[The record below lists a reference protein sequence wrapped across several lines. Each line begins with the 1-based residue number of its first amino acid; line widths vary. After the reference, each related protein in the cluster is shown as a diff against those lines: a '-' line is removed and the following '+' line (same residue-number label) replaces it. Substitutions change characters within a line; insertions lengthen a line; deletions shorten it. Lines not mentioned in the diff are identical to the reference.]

1 MVLAPAPKCP
11 RAKYL
16 CALAHFPSVISVT
29 APAAEPAYLCGMKS
43 NFDLNQTP
51 LVVIWEV
58 TRACDLAC
66 FHCRASA
73 QPQRNSLELS
83 TVEGKKLMDDIAEL
97 DPPIFIFTGGD
108 PLKRPDIYELV
119 EYAAEKGLHP
129 AMTPSAT
136 PLLNRDSLLRLKQA
150 GLRRLALSLDG
161 PTPGLHDTVRGV
173 TGSFARTLDALYWAN
188 AIGLP
193 VQINTTVSRR
203 NIAELERI
211 LLVIRN
217 FRIVMWS
224 LFFVVPTGRAEL
236 ADLPSP
242 EEFESAFARIYGLA
256 EDVPFKVKTTEA
268 QHYRR
273 YMLQQRRGKKPDAAP
288 DQGIPGIL
296 PVNEGKG
303 FMFISHTGEVQPSG
317 FLPLSAGNVRSARV
331 EDIYRNS
338 RLFQQLRNTEN
349 LGGKCGDCEFRE
361 ICGGS
366 RARAYALCG
375 DAFAADPSCS
385 YVPKT
390 LTSRETA

>member
-1 MVLAPAPKCP
+1 
-11 RAKYL
+11 
-16 CALAHFPSVISVT
+16 
-29 APAAEPAYLCGMKS
+29 MKS

-73 QPQRNSLELS
+73 QPQRHPLELS
-83 TVEGKKLMDDIAEL
+83 TLEGKKLIDDIAEL

-161 PTPGLHDTVRGV
+161 ATPALHDSIRGV
-173 TGSFARTLDALYWAN
+173 TGSFARTLDAMYWAN
-188 AIGLP
+188 SIGLP

-203 NIAELERI
+203 TIAELENI
-211 LLVIRN
+211 LAVIKN

-224 LFFVVPTGRAEL
+224 LFFMVPTGRAGA

-242 EEFESAFARIYGLA
+242 EEFESAFARIYELA
-256 EDVPFKVKTTEA
+256 QNVPFKVKTTEA

-273 YMLQQRRGKKPDAAP
+273 YMLQQRRHINPAEAS
-288 DQGIPGIL
+288 DQGVPGIL

-317 FLPLSAGNVRSARV
+317 FLPLTAGNVRSATV
-331 EDIYRNS
+331 TEVYRNS
-338 RLFQQLRNTEN
+338 ELFQRL
-349 LGGKCGDCEFRE
+349 
-361 ICGGS
+361 
-366 RARAYALCG
+366 RAYALSG
-375 DAFAADPSCS
+375 DAFGADPCCA
-385 YVPKT
+385 YIPKKV
-390 LTSRETA
+390 TSLERT

>member
-1 MVLAPAPKCP
+1 MG
-11 RAKYL
+11 
-16 CALAHFPSVISVT
+16 VT
-29 APAAEPAYLCGMKS
+29 AQLWLMAYSGCMKS

-73 QPQRNSLELS
+73 QPCRHPLELS
-83 TVEGKKLMDDIAEL
+83 TVEGMKLIDDIADL

-119 EYAAEKGLHP
+119 KYAAEKGLHP

-136 PLLNRDSLLRLKQA
+136 PLLNRESLESLKRA

-161 PTPGLHDTVRGV
+161 PTPELHDSFRGV
-173 TGSFARTLDALYWAN
+173 AGSFARTLDAMYWAN

-203 NIAELERI
+203 NIDELEHI
-211 LLVIRN
+211 LSVIRN

-224 LFFVVPTGRAEL
+224 LFFMVPTGRAGIE
-236 ADLPSP
+236 DLPSP
-242 EEFESAFARIYGLA
+242 QEIESAFARIYGLA
-256 EDVPFKVKTTEA
+256 QEVPFKVKTTEA

-273 YMLQQRRGKKPDAAP
+273 YVLQQRKWMPDESSANS
-288 DQGIPGIL
+288 IPGIL
-296 PVNEGKG
+296 PINEGKG
-303 FMFISHTGEVQPSG
+303 FMFISHTGEAQPSG
-317 FLPLSAGNVRSARV
+317 FLPLSAGNIRQASVQ
-331 EDIYRNS
+331 DIYRNS
-338 RLFQQLRNTEN
+338 GLFTQLRDTNN
-349 LGGKCGDCEFRE
+349 LKDKCGDCEFRE

-366 RARAYALCG
+366 RARAYAVTG
-375 DAFAADPSCS
+375 DAFAEDPSCV
-385 YVPKT
+385 YIPR
-390 LTSRETA
+390 TSLARNKA

>member
-1 MVLAPAPKCP
+1 
-11 RAKYL
+11 
-16 CALAHFPSVISVT
+16 
-29 APAAEPAYLCGMKS
+29 MKS

-73 QPQRNSLELS
+73 QPQRHPLELS
-83 TVEGKKLMDDIAEL
+83 TLEGKKLIDDIAEL

-119 EYAAEKGLHP
+119 EYAAGKGLHP

-161 PTPGLHDTVRGV
+161 PTPALHDSVRGV
-173 TGSFARTLDALYWAN
+173 TGSFARTLDAMYWAN

-203 NIAELERI
+203 TIAELENI
-211 LLVIRN
+211 LAVIRN

-224 LFFVVPTGRAEL
+224 LFFMVPTGRAQA

-242 EEFESAFARIYGLA
+242 EEFESAFARIYRLA
-256 EDVPFKVKTTEA
+256 QNVPFKVKTTEA

-273 YMLQQRRGKKPDAAP
+273 YMLQQRRHTHPGESP
-288 DQGIPGIL
+288 DQGVPGIL

-303 FMFISHTGEVQPSG
+303 FMFISHIGEVQPSG
-317 FLPLSAGNVRSARV
+317 FLPLTAGNVRSATV
-331 EDIYRNS
+331 TDIYRNTE
-338 RLFQQLRNTEN
+338 LFQRLRDTDN
-349 LGGKCGDCEFRE
+349 LHGKCGDCEFRG

-366 RARAYALCG
+366 RARAYALSG
-375 DAFAADPSCS
+375 DAFGADPCCA

-390 LTSRETA
+390 VLSTERP

>member
-1 MVLAPAPKCP
+1 
-11 RAKYL
+11 
-16 CALAHFPSVISVT
+16 
-29 APAAEPAYLCGMKS
+29 MKN

-73 QPQRNSLELS
+73 QPGRNPLELS
-83 TVEGKKLMDDIAEL
+83 TAEGKKLIDDIAQL

-119 EYAAEKGLHP
+119 EYAASKYLHP

-136 PLLNRDSLLRLKQA
+136 PLLNSESLMHLKRA

-161 PTPGLHDTVRGV
+161 PTPELHDSFRGV
-173 TGSFARTLDALYWAN
+173 PGSFARTLEAMHWAN

-203 NIAELERI
+203 NIGELENI
-211 LLVIRN
+211 LSVIRS

-224 LFFVVPTGRAEL
+224 LFFMVPTGRAGTE
-236 ADLPSP
+236 DLPSA
-242 EEFESAFARIYGLA
+242 EEFEYAFAQIHRLA
-256 EDVPFKVKTTEA
+256 EQLPFKVKTTEA

-273 YMLQQRRGKKPDAAP
+273 YMLQHRPGTNQKEPSADGV
-288 DQGIPGIL
+288 PGIL
-296 PVNEGKG
+296 PINEGKG
-303 FMFISHTGEVQPSG
+303 FMFISHTGQVQPSG
-317 FLPLSAGNVRSARV
+317 FLPISVGNVRQDSV
-331 EDIYRNS
+331 QDIYRNS
-338 RLFQQLRNTEN
+338 ELFLRLRDTHN
-349 LGGKCGDCEFRE
+349 LQGKCGECEFRE

-366 RARAYALCG
+366 RARAYAVTG
-375 DAFAADPSCS
+375 NAFAEDPSCA
-385 YVPKT
+385 YVPKAAT
-390 LTSRETA
+390 KRRQLKCSNERQCRYQVKDGQATHCG